1 MTKDRPALRP
11 FEFDPADGTSVIEE
25 VAVEQALADAD
36 PELVVRP
43 QPPKRSWTGRLLGLV
58 HIQRLLREPPSE
70 LVAGLLDKET
80 TYLRDD
86 ATIQEVAAH
95 VAYYNL
101 TAAPV
106 VDDEG
111 RLLGVVTVDDL
122 LDHMLPE
129 NWRDERRSTLG
140 PKGPVRR

>member
-1 MTKDRPALRP
+1 MTPEP
-11 FEFDPADGTSVIEE
+11 VILPPDAT
-25 VAVEQALADAD
+25 VAEALAH
-36 PELVVRP
+36 VRRQEIP
-43 QPPKRSWTGRLLGLV
+43 TSLAAQVYVCRPPMETPTGRLLGLV

-129 NWRDERRSTLG
+129 NWRDERRSTVG